1 MFRQWIDIPNLGQY
15 LRVFGG
21 VDVGNDNF
29 LNSTKAD
36 IALGN
41 DKQVQPIIGFRY
53 LLPFLIDAEVKV
65 NTNGNVR
72 FQLAGEQRLTRRL
85 GLSAKAQW
93 LVNNYGR
100 LYLDLDYVL
109 TKNIGLF
116 VNCDTRYDSFG
127 GGLSAKF

>member
-1 MFRQWIDIPNLGQY
+1 M
-15 LRVFGG
+15 
-21 VDVGNDNF
+21 
-29 LNSTKAD
+29 
-36 IALGN
+36 
-41 DKQVQPIIGFRY
+41 
-53 LLPFLIDAEVKV
+53 KV

-93 LVNNYGR
+93 LVNNYKR
-100 LYLDLDYVL
+100 LDLDLDYVL

-116 VNCDTRYDSFG
+116 VNYDTRYNSLG